1 MSKILILIL
10 AIAMVV
16 LFPLAVIWS
25 VNMLFPVLAIPVSFD
40 TWVAVVVLGMFFR
53 GETALKFKA

>member
-1 MSKILILIL
+1 MGKILIVLL
-10 AIAMVV
+10 AITLVV
-16 LFPLAVIWS
+16 LFPLAAIWS

-53 GETALKFKA
+53 GDAALKFKA

>member
-25 VNMLFPVLAIPVSFD
+25 VNILVPAAAIPVSFD
-40 TWVAVVVLGMFFR
+40 TWCAVVVLGMFFR
-53 GETALKFKA
+53 GEAALKFKA

>member
-10 AIAMVV
+10 AIALVV

-25 VNMLFPVLAIPVSFD
+25 VNMLFPVMAIPVSFD
-40 TWVAVVVLGMFFR
+40 TWCAVVVLGMFFR
-53 GETALKFKA
+53 GDATLKFKA

>member
-1 MSKILILIL
+1 MGKILIVLL
-10 AIAMVV
+10 AIALVV
-16 LFPLAVIWS
+16 LFPLAAIWS

-53 GETALKFKA
+53 GDAALKFKA